1 MAGLERSDLG
11 NSGGCAQSSFCA
23 TEGERA
29 ETPGEEGTEAGGRFD
44 TTSCSSD
51 SSGEGSCEGGPCGDG
66 PNAPD
71 EADGAPSSPVGD
83 EAVDEVRESD
93 GSNAARVRRVAFAWL
108 RHPLR
113 STRAFLDACSVRAAF
128 FFYSLVGV
136 AVALVVSTM
145 AAMGLSA
152 LSESIFYGG
161 REVYPGLYIYDSESD
176 ELVKAE
182 EVSWYRGDGGE
193 FTNYA
198 DGTTPVVVNDI
209 TLYVES
215 YSARADSWHS
225 ISVGN
230 PSEEEEGVVIHDM
243 DETLRGGPDRL
254 DTSISLDGLAA
265 YDASA
270 NEQRGNVDALE
281 SQLPVDA
288 DGNHPV
294 ASLVGYYVYLPSSP
308 LYQMVNLGVFVVVP
322 LTFVVCFLAASRG
335 FYKRKLQRPIQV
347 MDDAARRI
355 AEGDLSVPVAAPPA
369 GSRSELDRLCVSFE
383 DMRAALERNNKAMW
397 RVAENR
403 RKVNAAFAHDLRTP
417 LTVLKGRAEML
428 STFAPEGRVDAA
440 GLAEASAAMSR
451 QTERL
456 QRYVESMKDLADL
469 DECAVD
475 PRPVDLGA
483 WFVRVAAEA
492 SDLAGAAG
500 IGFEAKAGGL
510 PRIVSFDDI
519 ALSRIVENAL
529 ANALRYARTRA
540 SLSCMWN
547 EGVLTVRVADDGP
560 GFDAA
565 ALEHGCEPFWRD
577 AAEKRRDD
585 SAHFGLGLNIC
596 AELCEKHGGSVHLSN
611 ADAGGAVVEASV
623 HAPLA

>member
-11 NSGGCAQSSFCA
+11 NSGGCAQSSFCT

-29 ETPGEEGTEAGGRFD
+29 ETSEEEGAETGGRFD
-44 TTSCSSD
+44 ATSCSGD
-51 SSGEGSCEGGPCGDG
+51 SSRERSCESGPCGDG

-71 EADGAPSSPVGD
+71 EAVEGAG
-83 EAVDEVRESD
+83 ESD
-93 GSNAARVRRVAFAWL
+93 GSNAARVRRAAFAWL

-136 AVALVVSTM
+136 SVALAVSTM

-182 EVSWYRGDGGE
+182 EMSWYRGDGGE

-198 DGTTPVVVNDI
+198 DGTTPVVVSDI

-243 DETLRGGPDRL
+243 DEALRGGPDCL

-288 DGNHPV
+288 DGGHPV
-294 ASLVGYYVYLPSSP
+294 ASFVGYYVYLPSSP

-369 GSRSELDRLCVSFE
+369 DSRSELDRLCVSFE

-500 IGFEAKAGGL
+500 IDFEAKAGGL
-510 PRIVSFDDI
+510 PRSVSFDDI
-519 ALSRIVENAL
+519 ALSRIVENTL
-529 ANALRYARTRA
+529 ANALRYARTRV
-540 SLSCMWN
+540 SLSCTWN
-547 EGVLTVRVADDGP
+547 EGVLAVRVADDGP

-577 AAEKRRDD
+577 SAEKRRDD

-611 ADAGGAVVEASV
+611 ADAGGAVVEASA